1 MHFVRKTWNVLQVIE
16 GIEAHSPGHMIRL
29 KRGDKTKVFQI
40 TMSYMEI
47 EPMGSS
53 MSTPQPKISTPSYV
67 SSENFS
73 KRKNSE
79 IAALRL

>member
-67 SSENFS
+67 PSKTAMQKYRNDFS
-73 KRKNSE
+73 FQ
-79 IAALRL
+79 